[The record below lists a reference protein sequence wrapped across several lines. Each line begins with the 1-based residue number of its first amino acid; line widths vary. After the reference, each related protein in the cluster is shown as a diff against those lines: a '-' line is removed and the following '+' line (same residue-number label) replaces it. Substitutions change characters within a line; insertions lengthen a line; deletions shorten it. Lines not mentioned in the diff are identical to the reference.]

1 MRSLSV
7 VTSALVLPLVLAAC
21 GGGSSN
27 AAHRSA
33 AGAPNRVVIPIR
45 GFKFTPAIVTVR
57 AGGHVRFVNHDRADH
72 TATGAPFDTGSLHA
86 GDSKTVELRKPGTFE
101 YRCDFHPFMTGELS
115 VVK

>member
-1 MRSLSV
+1 MRSLSIV
-7 VTSALVLPLVLAAC
+7 APVLVLSLVLAAC

-27 AAHRSA
+27 ASHRP
-33 AGAPNRVVIPIR
+33 AGAPSRVVIPIR

-57 AGGHVRFVNHDRADH
+57 VGGHVTFVNHDRADH
-72 TATGAPFDTGSLHA
+72 TATGASFDTGSLHS
-86 GDSKTVELRKPGTFE
+86 GDGKTVELRKPGTFE

>member
-7 VTSALVLPLVLAAC
+7 VSALVLPLVLAAC

-33 AGAPNRVVIPIR
+33 ARAPNRVVVPIR
-45 GFKFTPAIVTVR
+45 GFKFMPAIVTVR
-57 AGGHVRFVNHDRADH
+57 AGGHVTFVNHDRADH
-72 TATGAPFDTGSLHA
+72 TATGASFDTGSVRS
-86 GDSKTVELRKPGTFE
+86 GDGKTVELRKPGTFD
-101 YRCDFHPFMTGELS
+101 YRCDFHPFMTGELI